1 MPVQKNDIKTEL
13 LEEFDLDS
21 FFTQFRNV
29 SANDFILGNKTKF
42 LVDNYLLAEQLKLRN
57 KLAHKIPTFYA
68 ANCWLTSKSF
78 EQASGEKSALYK
90 ASLFSG
96 KKMLDLCGG
105 LGVDDWAFSARFDS
119 IVSLDIDAYLNVLV
133 NCNFKRLKLVNVSRL
148 TADAYLYLRNT
159 QEKYDLIYI
168 DADRRV
174 NDKKGFRLDDIEPS
188 YGKIEGR
195 LRELTNRVLLKLSPL
210 IDISYCVNHLEN
222 LKSIHV
228 IAQEGE
234 VKEVLCE
241 IDYSTPR
248 NQKEVRI
255 IAVDMDENKTHHFSS
270 TYLNQHNCVLAN
282 SYSHHYFYEASSAIV
297 KSGLSSAYG
306 KSLELLSLSIH
317 SSYFVSE
324 IKIDEFMGRR
334 FELVKA
340 FAFSKK
346 SLNEY
351 LKINNIIK
359 ANVSRSQFPMSPD
372 EIKKQFQI
380 RDGGDEYLFFTTLSN
395 GEKLVLHV
403 RKGASMI

>member
-1 MPVQKNDIKTEL
+1 MPVQKYDIKPEL
-13 LEEFDLDS
+13 LESFDLVS
-21 FFTQFRNV
+21 FFTQHRNV
-29 SANDFILGNKTKF
+29 SPNDFILRNKTKF
-42 LVDNYLLAEQLKLRN
+42 SVDKNLLAEQLKLKV
-57 KLAHKIPTFYA
+57 KLAHKIPTFHA

-90 ASLFSG
+90 ASLFTG

-133 NCNFKRLKLVNVSRL
+133 NHNFKRLNLANVSRV
-148 TADAYLYLRNT
+148 TADAYLYLQNT
-159 QEKYDLIYI
+159 QETYDLIYI

-188 YGKIEGR
+188 YGKIECR

-222 LKSIHV
+222 LKSIYV

-241 IDYSTPR
+241 IDYSTPP
-248 NQKEVRI
+248 NQQEVGI
-255 IAVDMDENKTHHFSS
+255 IAVDMDEHKIHHFSS
-270 TYLNQHNCVLAN
+270 TFSNQHNCVLSN

-306 KSLELLSLSIH
+306 KSLELLSPSIH

-340 FAFSKK
+340 FVFSKK
-346 SLNEY
+346 SLKEY
-351 LKINNIIK
+351 LKINKIIK
-359 ANVSRSQFPMSPD
+359 ANVSRSQFPISPD

-380 RDGGDEYLFFTTLSN
+380 MDGGIEYLFFTTQSN
-395 GEKLVLHV
+395 GGKLVLHC
-403 RKGASMI
+403 RKS